1 MALSDDLSKLAARA
15 KTAEDRFTAAQQ
27 DAHAK
32 LQQDVKSAGDS
43 LQKGTD
49 KLREAAEANQGKVA
63 AWWNDVQTSWDDQI
77 ASVRRDIESR
87 KAELDL
93 KAKQRYADDAE
104 EDAEFAI
111 AYAYWA
117 VEEAEY
123 RVLDAVLARKDADSM
138 GGDGS

>member
-1 MALSDDLSKLAARA
+1 MTLSDDLSKLAARA
-15 KTAEDRFTAAQQ
+15 KTAEDRFAAAQQ

-32 LQQDVKSAGDS
+32 LQQDVQSARDS

-49 KLREAAEANQGKVA
+49 QLRETAQANQGKVA
-63 AWWNDVQTSWDDQI
+63 AWWGDAQKSWDDQI
-77 ASVRRDIESR
+77 ASIRRDIESK
-87 KAELDL
+87 KAEHDL
-93 KAKQRYADDAE
+93 KAAQRYADDAE
-104 EDAEFAI
+104 EDAKFAI

-138 GGDGS
+138 